1 MIIRFKTNKLR
12 GCYQQHRKAQA
23 AWGKAI
29 ARKYVQAVDLLKAV
43 DDPSHLA
50 AFREFAYEP
59 LTEDRKG
66 QHSLKLAR
74 RTRLIF
80 AMCEGGETLI
90 ARVEEVSTTH
100 YDH

>member
-1 MIIRFKTNKLR
+1 VIIRFKTNRLR
-12 GCYQQHRKAQA
+12 RCYEEQRKAQA
-23 AWGKAI
+23 AWSKAI

-43 DDPSHLA
+43 EHPSHLT

-74 RTRLIF
+74 RTRVIF
-80 AMCEGGETLI
+80 TVSETGEALI

-100 YDH
+100 YEH